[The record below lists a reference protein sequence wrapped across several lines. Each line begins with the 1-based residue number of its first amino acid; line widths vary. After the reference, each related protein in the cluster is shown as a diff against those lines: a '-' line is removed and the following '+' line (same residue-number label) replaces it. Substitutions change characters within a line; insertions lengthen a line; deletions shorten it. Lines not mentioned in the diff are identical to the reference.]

1 MNLFIAEKV
10 DDHKIKIISSHEYTQ
25 CAFDR
30 LGDILYR
37 LGYKYQ
43 TDYIGVIVYINNE
56 NKSVGEILK
65 ISDLHHKIYYS
76 DIFIGEFSN
85 NMIIQFIK

>member
-1 MNLFIAEKV
+1 MNLFIAKKV
-10 DDHKIKIISSHEYTQ
+10 DDYKIKIISSHEYTQ
-25 CAFDR
+25 YAFDR

-43 TDYIGVIVYINNE
+43 VDYIGAIVYTNNE
-56 NKSVGEILK
+56 NKNIGDALK
-65 ISDLHHKIYYS
+65 ISDLYHKLYYS

>member
-10 DDHKIKIISSHEYTQ
+10 DDYEIKIISSHEYIQ
-25 CAFDR
+25 FAFDR

-43 TDYIGVIVYINNE
+43 VDYIGAIVYINNE

-65 ISDLHHKIYYS
+65 ISDLRHKLYYS